1 MPRPYSAC
9 AGLRHPWKRPVARIG
24 FVWHDCPRW
33 QPHLR
38 LWPGVPAGDWG
49 EIGFVCTAS
58 PVPCRPGPTQRAP
71 PEIGF
76 VSHRCRINHN
86 SFSTK
91 QLPSWPPEELALFG
105 ATYPGDRSAGS
116 RPSPGASADKLAL
129 FRTIRN
135 PKSAIEELALFCI
148 IAPVAALPAHP
159 RAKLGSFGT
168 IGRKKRRNAKE
179 ICSPALS
186 FPRRREPTRLGSKN
200 HPRGR
205 VGFGSPPALFRRWE
219 PFPNAIFSRL
229 GSRCYMSPPPTFESS
244 IAIHN
249 S

>member
-91 QLPSWPPEELALFG
+91 QLPSWPPEELALF
-105 ATYPGDRSAGS
+105 
-116 RPSPGASADKLAL
+116 
-129 FRTIRN
+129 
-135 PKSAIEELALFCI
+135 CI

-229 GSRCYMSPPPTFESS
+229 GSRCYMSSTPTFESS